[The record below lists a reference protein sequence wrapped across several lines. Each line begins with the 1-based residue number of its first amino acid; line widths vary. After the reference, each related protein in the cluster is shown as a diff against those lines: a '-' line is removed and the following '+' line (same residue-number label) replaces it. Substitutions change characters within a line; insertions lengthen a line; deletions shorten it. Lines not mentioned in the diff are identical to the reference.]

1 MNITSIVTTAAVGS
15 AAQIPTSVDMAVLKK
30 AIDVETSGA
39 LALVQAV
46 SAPPP
51 VAPGEPGGIVDT
63 WA

>member
-1 MNITSIVTTAAVGS
+1 MNLTSIVTTAAVGS